1 VRIFAFAIGINQSIG
16 TFRPSTDHVRLT
28 LVKHHEDL
36 ELPRSRCRSLDS
48 QGRYRPTRGQFSRL
62 TSVNLLAVLLPV
74 AHICPFAGIILQSI
88 IHINDHHSNLD
99 ELNLDL
105 PRSIV
110 PPAVLEGISPNVTTV
125 RTKYGSFPR
134 VVSLIKQLSNQAA
147 AAGWNVLR
155 VHAGDAITGTNYF
168 SFFGYAVDAAVL
180 NLAGFEAMT
189 IGNHEFDRVSP
200 LCSTFVPSTL

>member
-1 VRIFAFAIGINQSIG
+1 VITAPIEIADSKPNLKKDSCVNLYFPFHYSIGIQHSAV
-16 TFRPSTDHVRLT
+16 TFRPSTDTLPYSSSIMKISTFLALVAGALT
-28 LVKHHEDL
+28 LKGVTAQQEA
-36 ELPRSRCRSLDS
+36 
-48 QGRYRPTRGQFSRL
+48 
-62 TSVNLLAVLLPV
+62 NL
-74 AHICPFAGIILQSI
+74 SI
-88 IHINDHHSNLD
+88 VHINDHHSNLD

-105 PRSIV
+105 PRSIL
-110 PPAVLEGISPNVTTV
+110 PQAVLDGISPNVTTV

-168 SFFGYAVDAAVL
+168 SFFGYLPDAAVL

-200 LCSTFVPSTL
+200 NALRLIHELSEPLTD

>member
-1 VRIFAFAIGINQSIG
+1 MKISNLALAAGTLILKGVTAQQEANLSI
-16 TFRPSTDHVRLT
+16 V
-28 LVKHHEDL
+28 
-36 ELPRSRCRSLDS
+36 
-48 QGRYRPTRGQFSRL
+48 
-62 TSVNLLAVLLPV
+62 
-74 AHICPFAGIILQSI
+74 
-88 IHINDHHSNLD
+88 HINDHHSNLD

-110 PPAVLEGISPNVTTV
+110 PQAVLDGISPNVTTV

-168 SFFGYAVDAAVL
+168 SFFGYLPDAAVL

-189 IGNHEFDRVSP
+189 IGNHEFDNVSQMCFYRCMNS
-200 LCSTFVPSTL
+200 LNR